1 MKEIDVITIC
11 NSYYTVVGIRIKP
24 FESVIEDERHFKS
37 IEHAKEYAASLRKQ
51 GLYTIISAV

>member
-1 MKEIDVITIC
+1 MKDIDVITIR

-51 GLYTIISAV
+51 GLYTIVSTV